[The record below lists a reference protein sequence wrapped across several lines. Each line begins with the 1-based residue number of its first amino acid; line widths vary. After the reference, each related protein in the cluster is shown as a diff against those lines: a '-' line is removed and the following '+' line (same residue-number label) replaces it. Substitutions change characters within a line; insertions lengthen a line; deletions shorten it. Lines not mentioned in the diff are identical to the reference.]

1 MWSIAKHESIELL
14 KSIKSIL
21 VLLFLLGST
30 YAGVKVTDFLK
41 DTLDMSSETG
51 LLIFE
56 NEAIIYSIGLSFA
69 VLIFGPLFAFIL
81 SHDVINRDI
90 EQRTM
95 RFLVTKTSRKNIV
108 LGKLMG
114 HLLFWITI
122 LTVASGLVFVLSKQ
136 FSFYLFFQSL
146 SFLFIF
152 VTLALLLSLFVTKP
166 ILSSFIS
173 ILLGITI
180 PIVSLWAI
188 FSDKWYIAI
197 FKYVSPYYYLQEETM
212 IFLVNFAFA
221 SIYGLL
227 AIYLFEKRDV

>member
-1 MWSIAKHESIELL
+1 MWSIVKHESMELL

-21 VLLFLLGST
+21 VLLFLLGSA
-30 YAGVKVTDFLK
+30 YIGVKTTELLK
-41 DTLDMSSETG
+41 NSLGMLSEG
-51 LLIFE
+51 DSLIAE
-56 NEAIIYSIGLSFA
+56 NEAMFSSMGLLFV

-95 RFLVTKTSRKNIV
+95 RFLVTKTSRKSIV

-122 LTVASGLVFVLSKQ
+122 LTVAYLLVFVLSKQ
-136 FSFYLFFQSL
+136 FSIFSFFQSL
-146 SFLFIF
+146 SFLSVF
-152 VTLALLLSLFVTKP
+152 VTLALLLSLLIKKP

-173 ILLGITI
+173 ILLGIII
-180 PIVSLWAI
+180 PIVSLWAM
-188 FSDKWYIAI
+188 FSEKWYIAI

-227 AIYLFEKRDV
+227 AIYIFGKRDV

>member
-14 KSIKSIL
+14 KSVKSIL
-21 VLLFLLGST
+21 VLLFLLGSA
-30 YAGVKVTDFLK
+30 YVGVKTTELLK
-41 DTLDMSSETG
+41 NSLGMLSEG
-51 LLIFE
+51 DSLIVE
-56 NEAIIYSIGLSFA
+56 NEAMFSSMGLLF
-69 VLIFGPLFAFIL
+69 VVHIFGPLFAFIL

-95 RFLVTKTSRKNIV
+95 RFLVTKTSRKSIV

-122 LTVASGLVFVLSKQ
+122 LTVAYLLVFVLSKQ
-136 FSFYLFFQSL
+136 FSFYSFFQSL
-146 SFLFIF
+146 SFLSVF
-152 VTLALLLSLFVTKP
+152 VTLALLLSLLIRKP

-180 PIVSLWAI
+180 PIVSLWTM
-188 FSDKWYIAI
+188 FSEKWYIAI

-227 AIYLFEKRDV
+227 AIYLFRKRDV

>member
-1 MWSIAKHESIELL
+1 MWSIVKHESMELL

-21 VLLFLLGST
+21 VLLFLLGSA
-30 YAGVKVTDFLK
+30 YIGVKTTELLK
-41 DTLDMSSETG
+41 NSLGMLSEG
-51 LLIFE
+51 DSLIAE
-56 NEAIIYSIGLSFA
+56 NEAMFSSMGLLFV

-95 RFLVTKTSRKNIV
+95 RFLVTKTSRKSIV

-122 LTVASGLVFVLSKQ
+122 LTVAYLLVFVLSKQ
-136 FSFYLFFQSL
+136 FSIYSFFQSL
-146 SFLFIF
+146 SFLSVF
-152 VTLALLLSLFVTKP
+152 VTLALLLSLLIKKP

-173 ILLGITI
+173 ILLGIII
-180 PIVSLWAI
+180 PIVSLWAM
-188 FSDKWYIAI
+188 FSEKWYIAI

-227 AIYLFEKRDV
+227 AIYIFGKRDV